1 MQEMNV
7 RSLGWEDP
15 LKKGTATHNS
25 IHAWEILWTEESGGL
40 QSMGHKE
47 ADTSEMTLHAHVN
60 TPQGGVWGLWFV
72 SFLPLEVQSSHVTFI
87 ECKTYK
93 AF

>member
-1 MQEMNV
+1 MDINVQGDPLEMGSMQEMNV

-40 QSMGHKE
+40 QSMGSHKI
-47 ADTSEMTLHAHVN
+47 
-60 TPQGGVWGLWFV
+60 W
-72 SFLPLEVQSSHVTFI
+72 I
-87 ECKTYK
+87 
-93 AF
+93 